1 MRKEEEYM
9 GKRVMVMGV
18 PGERR
23 KGRPKQRWM
32 DSIKPT
38 L

>member
-1 MRKEEEYM
+1 MREEEGYV

-23 KGRPKQRWM
+23 KGRPKQRSM